1 MIPYLELKGED
12 GRLLLSLFGVTRTE
26 RGVQAEL
33 FCLHEMPRAR
43 EGIYLESRFLD
54 KTASSGL
61 VRKIKILTTLEQPR
75 LGLVCFSPLEGE
87 FVRVP
92 KRRKTKKDKL

>member
-33 FCLHEMPRAR
+33 FCLHELPRAR
-43 EGIYLESRFLD
+43 ENIFLESQ
-54 KTASSGL
+54 
-61 VRKIKILTTLEQPR
+61 KIKILTTLEQPR